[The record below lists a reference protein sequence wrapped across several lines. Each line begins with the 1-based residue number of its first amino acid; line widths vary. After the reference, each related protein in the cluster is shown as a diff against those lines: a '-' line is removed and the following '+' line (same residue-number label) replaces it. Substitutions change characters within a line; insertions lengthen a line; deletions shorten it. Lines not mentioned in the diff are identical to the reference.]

1 MQEFRLWKM
10 RFGIHSERTFA
21 KSRSAQFRLALL
33 VLASCVQ
40 IAGAGVARAGAPSNP
55 AADLAFAIADFDGD
69 RSPDLAIVQSA
80 NSRNAVTKYWI
91 RFELSSGTRQSI
103 GITAAVGG
111 LELASRDVNGDS
123 YADVV
128 VSTALLHRPVAVLLN
143 DGHGKFALE
152 DAAAFPEAFWTSEL
166 SWTASVLQV
175 LDSAL
180 NLPPTSSSG
189 DPDEFVYASSPEEG
203 RAAVGFVVCRAPA
216 LSLAIAVPGRSP
228 PPLVH
233 QV

>member
-1 MQEFRLWKM
+1 M
-10 RFGIHSERTFA
+10 RFGIYSEGTFV
-21 KSRSAQFRLALL
+21 KSRSAQTRLALL
-33 VLASCVQ
+33 VLAACVQ
-40 IAGAGVARAGAPSNP
+40 IAGAGVARAGAPSN
-55 AADLAFAIADFDGD
+55 AAATDLPFAIADFDGD

-91 RFELSSGTRQSI
+91 RFELSSGTRQFI
-103 GITAAVGG
+103 GITAPAGG
-111 LELASRDVNGDS
+111 LQLASRDVNGDNF
-123 YADVV
+123 ADVV
-128 VSTALLHRPVAVLLN
+128 VSTTLLHRPVAVLLN

-152 DAAAFPEAFWTSEL
+152 DAGEFPEAFWTAKL
-166 SWTASVLQV
+166 SWMASVLQV
-175 LDSAL
+175 LDGAL

-189 DPDEFVYASSPEEG
+189 DPDESVPASSPEEG
-203 RAAVGFVVCRAPA
+203 RAAVGFVICRATA